1 MINTAYCYMCDQD
14 VDVIIKKEVEVHSI
28 KGADVS
34 CEVENV
40 FCQKCGA
47 QVYIPMIND
56 RNLDCINLAYREH
69 HGIITIHEIEA
80 LLDRYDI
87 GAKPLAHLLGWGE
100 VTIIRYLKGQIPDR
114 IHSDILKAL
123 NDPQVFASI
132 FDQNQHKLTSVAKKK
147 VSAAIRSLNDI
158 HSPERIKV
166 NNLLAAYNDE
176 PNICNGYTNFDL
188 EKLIQVILYFA
199 LLEGAV
205 YITKMNK
212 LLWYSD
218 MLHYKRTGNMA
229 ITGLSYK
236 HNYHGPTPKWYDF
249 LYGSLQDVYITLIDD
264 EFGTKIIPLK
274 EALTTNLSE
283 GEMNVLDTVAQKF
296 RGWNAS
302 KISKYSHK
310 EKAYRENSHND
321 FIPFTF
327 AQELSLS

>member
-28 KGADVS
+28 KGADVR

-218 MLHYKRTGNMA
+218 MLHYKRTGNIA

>member
-14 VDVIIKKEVEVHSI
+14 VDVIIKKEAEVHSL

-56 RNLDCINLAYREH
+56 RNLDCIDLAYREQ
-69 HGIITIHEIEA
+69 HGIITIHEIEE
-80 LLDRYDI
+80 LLGRYDI

-114 IHSDILKAL
+114 IHSDTLRTL
-123 NDPQVFASI
+123 NDPRVFASI
-132 FDQNQHKLTSVAKKK
+132 FDQNQQMLTSVEKKK
-147 VSAAIRSLNDI
+147 VSEALRSLNDI
-158 HSPERIKV
+158 HSPEKIKV
-166 NNLLAAYNDE
+166 SNLLAAYNDQ
-176 PNICNGYTNFDL
+176 PDICNGYTNFDL

-199 LLEGAV
+199 LIEGAV

-274 EALTTNLSE
+274 DAPTKNLSE
-283 GEMNVLDTVAQKF
+283 EEMKVLDTVSQKF

-302 KISKYSHK
+302 KISNYSHK
-310 EKAYRENSHND
+310 EKAYQENSHND

>member
-14 VDVIIKKEVEVHSI
+14 VDVIIKKEVEVHSL
-28 KGADVS
+28 KGTDVS

-40 FCQKCGA
+40 FCQKCSA

-56 RNLDCINLAYREH
+56 RNLDYINHAYREQN
-69 HGIITIHEIEA
+69 GIITIYEIEE

-114 IHSDILKAL
+114 IHSDTLKTL
-123 NDPQVFASI
+123 NDPRI
-132 FDQNQHKLTSVAKKK
+132 FSNIFGQSQQKLTPVAKKK
-147 VSAAIRSLNDI
+147 VSEALQSLNDI
-158 HSPERIKV
+158 HSSETIKV
-166 NNLLAAYNDE
+166 NNLLAAYNNQPD
-176 PNICNGYTNFDL
+176 IYNGFTNFNL

-199 LLEGAV
+199 LIEGAV

-218 MLHYKRTGNMA
+218 MLHYKRTENMG
-229 ITGLSYK
+229 ITGLPYK

-274 EALTTNLSE
+274 DAPTTNLSE
-283 GEMNVLDTVAQKF
+283 EEMKVLDTVAQKF
-296 RGWNAS
+296 MGWNAS
-302 KISKYSHK
+302 SISNYSHK
-310 EKAYRENSHND
+310 EKAYLENSHNN

-327 AQELSLS
+327 AQELTLN

>member
-1 MINTAYCYMCDQD
+1 
-14 VDVIIKKEVEVHSI
+14 
-28 KGADVS
+28 
-34 CEVENV
+34 
-40 FCQKCGA
+40 
-47 QVYIPMIND
+47 
-56 RNLDCINLAYREH
+56 
-69 HGIITIHEIEA
+69 
-80 LLDRYDI
+80 
-87 GAKPLAHLLGWGE
+87 LLGWGE

-114 IHSDILKAL
+114 IHSDTLRTL
-123 NDPQVFASI
+123 NDPRIFASI
-132 FDQNQHKLTSVAKKK
+132 FDQNQQMLTSVAKKK
-147 VSAAIRSLNDI
+147 VSEALRSLNDI
-158 HSPERIKV
+158 HSPEKIKV
-166 NNLLAAYNDE
+166 SNLLAAYNDQ
-176 PNICNGYTNFDL
+176 PDICNGYTNFDL

-199 LLEGAV
+199 LIEGAV

-283 GEMNVLDTVAQKF
+283 EEMNVLDTVAQKF

>member
-14 VDVIIKKEVEVHSI
+14 VDVIIKKEIEVHCL

-56 RNLDCINLAYREH
+56 RNLDCVDLAYREQ
-69 HGIITIHEIEA
+69 HGIITIHEIEE
-80 LLDRYDI
+80 LLERYDI

-114 IHSDILKAL
+114 IHSDTLRTL
-123 NDPQVFASI
+123 NDPRIFASI
-132 FDQNQHKLTSVAKKK
+132 FDQNQQMLTSVAKKK
-147 VSAAIRSLNDI
+147 VSEALRSLNDI
-158 HSPERIKV
+158 HSPEKIKV
-166 NNLLAAYNDE
+166 SNLLAAYNDQ
-176 PNICNGYTNFDL
+176 PDICNGYTNFDL

-199 LLEGAV
+199 LIEGAV

-274 EALTTNLSE
+274 EAPTTNLSE
-283 GEMNVLDTVAQKF
+283 GEMKVLETVSQKF

-302 KISKYSHK
+302 NISNYSHR
-310 EKAYRENSHND
+310 EKAYLENSHND

>member
-14 VDVIIKKEVEVHSI
+14 VDVIIKKEIEVHCL
-28 KGADVS
+28 KGADVR

-40 FCQKCGA
+40 YCQKCGA

-114 IHSDILKAL
+114 IHSDILKTL

-132 FDQNQHKLTSVAKKK
+132 FDQNQHKLTPVAKKK
-147 VSAAIRSLNDI
+147 VSAALRSLNDI

-176 PNICNGYTNFDL
+176 PDICNGYTNFDL

-283 GEMNVLDTVAQKF
+283 EEMNVLDTVAQKF

-310 EKAYRENSHND
+310 EKAYQENSHND

>member
-1 MINTAYCYMCDQD
+1 MCDQD
-14 VDVIIKKEVEVHSI
+14 VDVIIKKEIEVHCL
-28 KGADVS
+28 KGADVR

-40 FCQKCGA
+40 YCQKCGA

-56 RNLDCINLAYREH
+56 RNLDCINLAYREQ
-69 HGIITIHEIEA
+69 HGIITIHEIEE
-80 LLDRYDI
+80 LLERYDI

-283 GEMNVLDTVAQKF
+283 EEMNVLDTVAQKF

>member
-1 MINTAYCYMCDQD
+1 MNNTAYCYMCDQD
-14 VDVIIKKEVEVHSI
+14 VDVIIKKEVEVHSL

-56 RNLDCINLAYREH
+56 RNLDCINHAYREQN
-69 HGIITIHEIEA
+69 GIITIHEIEE
-80 LLDRYDI
+80 LLDQYDI

-114 IHSDILKAL
+114 IHSDTLKTL
-123 NDPQVFASI
+123 NDPRIFANI
-132 FDQNQHKLTSVAKKK
+132 FDQNQQKLTPVAKKK
-147 VSAAIRSLNDI
+147 VSEALQLLKDI
-158 HSPERIKV
+158 HSPETIKV
-166 NNLLAAYNDE
+166 NNLLNTYNNQPD
-176 PNICNGYTNFDL
+176 IYNGFTNFNL

-199 LLEGAV
+199 LIEGAV

-218 MLHYKRTGNMA
+218 MLHYKRTENMA

-249 LYGSLQDVYITLIDD
+249 LYGSLQDVYISLVDD

-274 EALTTNLSE
+274 GAPTTNLSE
-283 GEMNVLDTVAQKF
+283 EEMKVLDTVAQKF

-302 KISKYSHK
+302 SISTYSHK
-310 EKAYRENSHND
+310 EKAYLENSHND

-327 AQELSLS
+327 AQELSLN

>member
-14 VDVIIKKEVEVHSI
+14 VDVIIKKEVEVHSL

-56 RNLDCINLAYREH
+56 RNLDCIDLAYREQ
-69 HGIITIHEIEA
+69 HGIITIHEIEE
-80 LLDRYDI
+80 LLGRYDI

-114 IHSDILKAL
+114 IHSDTLRTL
-123 NDPQVFASI
+123 NDPRVFASI
-132 FDQNQHKLTSVAKKK
+132 FDQNQQMLTSVAKKK
-147 VSAAIRSLNDI
+147 VSEALRSLTDI
-158 HSPERIKV
+158 HSPEKIKV
-166 NNLLAAYNDE
+166 SNLLAAYNDQ
-176 PNICNGYTNFDL
+176 PDICNGYTNFDL

-199 LLEGAV
+199 LIEGAV

-264 EFGTKIIPLK
+264 EYGTKIIPLK
-274 EALTTNLSE
+274 DATTTNLSE
-283 GEMNVLDTVAQKF
+283 EEMKVLDTVSQKF

-302 KISKYSHK
+302 KISNYSHK
-310 EKAYRENSHND
+310 EKAYQENSHND

-327 AQELSLS
+327 AQELSLN